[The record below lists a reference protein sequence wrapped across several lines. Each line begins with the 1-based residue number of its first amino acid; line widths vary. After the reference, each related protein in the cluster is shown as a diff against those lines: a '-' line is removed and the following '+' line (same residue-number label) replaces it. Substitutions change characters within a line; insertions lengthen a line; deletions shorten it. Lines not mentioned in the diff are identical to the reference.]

1 MTQRDGTYDRIG
13 LIGIQNG
20 RRPMGVLFE
29 ARHVSRTEARQ
40 RPSKGNGIE
49 IFSHDAEIVCTHVGC
64 HLQ

>member
-40 RPSKGNGIE
+40 RPSKVTG
-49 IFSHDAEIVCTHVGC
+49 SKSSATTPRSCART
-64 HLQ
+64 